1 MVTHSNV
8 LAWRVPWTRSLKGC
22 SPEGREES
30 DTAEATERA
39 LQHQCGAARVPCASA
54 AALSA
59 FSAWGS
65 VLREPLAC
73 SALRSAPL
81 SSGGHLFVLC
91 VCESAAVLL
100 CVLNCLIF

>member
-65 VLREPLAC
+65 
-73 SALRSAPL
+73 ALRSAPL

-100 CVLNCLIF
+100 CLLICLSF